1 LLFCFRQAST
11 IAECYPPT
19 PESGAAPEDDD
30 ASEETE
36 DDRNVLE
43 DSDAS
48 GYETLENDA
57 LIEFKCHRKLIKI

>member
-1 LLFCFRQAST
+1 M
-11 IAECYPPT
+11 
-19 PESGAAPEDDD
+19 PESGVAPEDYD
-30 ASEETE
+30 SSKETK
-36 DDRNVLE
+36 DYRNVLE